1 MMGGYGDV
9 QLLNDDGSRLDGRK
23 VDEMRPVSIE
33 AGVLPAADGSAM
45 VTHGLN
51 VAVAAVYGPMEAH
64 PRKIQRQDR
73 AVIDVRYN
81 MAPFSTSDRIRPGF
95 NRRSREI
102 QRSRLSPWNP
112 LFSLSV
118 FLAQRFG
125 LRLRFSPPKQGLD
138 AQASRLRPLPWP
150 MPVFPCGT

>member
-23 VDEMRPVSIE
+23 VDEMREVTIE

-64 PRKIQRQDR
+64 PGKSNDKTEPSSTCATTWHRSRPRTAFALDLI
-73 AVIDVRYN
+73 AALVRFPRSGRS
-81 MAPFSTSDRIRPGF
+81 ARIRCFGRTLSSLE
-95 NRRSREI
+95 NSR
-102 QRSRLSPWNP
+102 
-112 LFSLSV
+112 
-118 FLAQRFG
+118 
-125 LRLRFSPPKQGLD
+125 
-138 AQASRLRPLPWP
+138 
-150 MPVFPCGT
+150 